1 MGEHLS
7 TVHLYY
13 SGAFGHVKPVL
24 NQSKTKGLPDLW
36 QYIVEVSVL
45 DTAHLFIHCLLFIT
59 HQYDE
64 SRRENIRMRSIVKTK
79 FRSIST
85 LTQPVYF
92 LCHLLSIAT

>member
-64 SRRENIRMRSIVKTK
+64 SRRENIRMRSIVKNQI
-79 FRSIST
+79 FEVSA
-85 LTQPVYF
+85 L
-92 LCHLLSIAT
+92 